1 MNDAVRALH
10 EFALVDRLCEGL
22 PRSPDQI
29 NARHESDSELIR
41 LPGGQL
47 LAVTID
53 TLAEEYR
60 LGLLTDPELVGWANV
75 VHSLTDLAAT
85 GARPI
90 GLMLAYTLPEGCD
103 EAWRQA
109 LTAGA
114 TKALEAHGT
123 FCLGGDTSFGDPAS
137 FQSVGLGLVEE
148 GHQLTRAGARPGD
161 KVYLTGPAGIGNLLG
176 LTRTMDQAV
185 WEKVQP
191 LYRPRA
197 RFDIVADCRPSLRAA
212 VDTSDGLL
220 SALDLLGRVGG
231 VGMRVLDRPQLWRK
245 ELCDLSERLGT
256 PLWIGGAFGMGDY
269 ELALVVDA
277 QQESAFVQACARLG
291 TEPVL
296 AAEVREE
303 PGMALVQDDVE
314 VELDA
319 TRLMNLFAESPGPQE
334 YVKALLQFDQEMR
347 C

>member
-22 PRSPDQI
+22 PRSPDQV
-29 NARHESDSELIR
+29 NARHESDAELVR

-60 LGLLTDPELVGWANV
+60 LGLLRDPELVGWANV

-90 GLMLAYTLPEGCD
+90 GMMLAYTLPEDCD
-103 EAWRQA
+103 DDWRKA

-114 TKALEAHGT
+114 TAALEAHGT

-137 FQSVGLGLVEE
+137 FQSVGLGLVDE
-148 GHQLTRAGARPGD
+148 GHQLTRSGARPGD

-197 RFDIVADCRPSLRAA
+197 RFDVVADTRPSLRAA

-231 VGMRVLDRPQLWRK
+231 VGMRVLDRP
-245 ELCDLSERLGT
+245 ELYRPELVDLSERLGT

-277 QQESAFVQACARLG
+277 AQESAFVQACSRLG
-291 TEPVL
+291 TVPVL

-303 PGMALVQDDVE
+303 PGLRLVRGDAE
-314 VELDA
+314 YELDA
-319 TRLMNLFAESPGPQE
+319 TRLMNLFAESPGPEE
-334 YVKALLQFDQEMR
+334 YVRALLAFDAEMR
-347 C
+347 A